1 MSCSPLR
8 VCLLPILFTVGLSS
22 ACSPV
27 NTGPA
32 VATPMLDLNRSSVPL
47 GGPLEMTYRFTASP
61 ESSTVTEPYRVFV
74 HFLDADGE
82 TMFTDDHDPPV
93 ATTDWRPGEMVTY
106 ERRMFIP
113 MYPYLGETSI
123 VIGLY
128 SPETGDRL
136 ALDGDMVSRNDY
148 AVATIELVPQG
159 ESSFL
164 MFEDG
169 WHPPEVDGDREWR
182 WTTSV
187 ATIAF
192 RNPRRDSTL
201 YFELEGRPGLFES
214 PQRVDLVIGDRTID
228 SFLLEDSSATFHS
241 VTVSADDFGDDD
253 TAELALHVDQT
264 FIPAEQPG
272 SGGGDQRQLG
282 VRVFYAFLE
291 AR

>member
-8 VCLLPILFTVGLSS
+8 VCLLPILFTVALSS

-27 NTGPA
+27 DTGPA

-61 ESSTVTEPYRVFV
+61 EIRTVTEPYRVFV

-93 ATTDWRPGEMVTY
+93 AITDWRPGEMVTY

-113 MYPYLGETSI
+113 MYPYIGEASI
-123 VIGLY
+123 VLGLY

-136 ALDGDMVSRNDY
+136 ALDADMVSRNDY
-148 AVATIELVPQG
+148 AVAAIELVPQG

-182 WTTSV
+182 WTTSA

-192 RNPRRDSTL
+192 RNPRQDSTL
-201 YFELEGRPGLFES
+201 YFELEGRPALFES

-272 SGGGDQRQLG
+272 SNGGDQRQLG